1 METKLRKLFWIEFSN
16 KILLE
21 KIIENYFEKVF
32 FESQFLKLFLE
43 NHFWELIKHYS
54 SFLILCLILKNC
66 QEIGRKNN
74 KSINEKN

>member
-43 NHFWELIKHYS
+43 NLSNITRVS
-54 SFLILCLILKNC
+54 
-66 QEIGRKNN
+66 
-74 KSINEKN
+74 